1 MEASRIYFWTQVSA
15 ILALLMALHLGLL
28 PALLSGLLVY
38 QLVHFGALRLERHGV
53 LPWLGRIILL
63 AILAATIISIFT
75 IGIIKFS
82 YLITVG
88 PDSIVALLQKM
99 ADVVGAARTYLPSA
113 AQELLPANIQEWQ
126 KAAADWLLGNAR
138 DISVIGKDV
147 GVFLVHIIIGMII
160 GGMVALNPGLQENRR
175 PLAAALKERVSYMG
189 NAFKRIVFSQ
199 IRISAL
205 NTVLTAIFL
214 IGILPLLGHPLPL
227 TKTMIAVTFIVGLL
241 PIIGNLISNTVIVL
255 IGLSVSPFAAV
266 SSLIYLVVIHK
277 LEYFFNAR
285 IIGSQIR
292 AKAWEIL
299 MAMIVMEAAF
309 GIAGVVAAPI
319 YYAYLKDELTA
330 RKLI

>member
-1 MEASRIYFWTQVSA
+1 MEASRIYFWTQIAAVV
-15 ILALLMALHLGLL
+15 ALLLVLYLGLL

-38 QLVHFGALRLERHGV
+38 QIVHFGALRLERHGV
-53 LPWLGRIILL
+53 IPALGRLILVVLL
-63 AILAATIISIFT
+63 AVGVISAFALGIF
-75 IGIIKFS
+75 KFTS
-82 YLITVG
+82 SMTAG
-88 PDSIVALLQKM
+88 PESISALLQKM
-99 ADVVGAARTYLPSA
+99 ADVVIVARSYLPAST
-113 AQELLPANIQEWQ
+113 QELLPVSMQEWQ
-126 KAAADWLLGNAR
+126 KATADWLMGNAKE
-138 DISVIGKDV
+138 ISVVGKDV
-147 GVFLVHIIIGMII
+147 GYFLLHILIGMVV
-160 GGMVALNPGLQENRR
+160 GAMVALNPGLQENRR
-175 PLAAALKERVSYMG
+175 PLAAAMRERIIFIG

-205 NTVLTAIFL
+205 NTVLTAVFL
-214 IGILPLLGHPLPL
+214 VVVLPALGHPLPL
-227 TKTMIAVTFIVGLL
+227 TKTMIAVTFFVGLL
-241 PIIGNLISNTVIVL
+241 PIIGNLISNTVIFL

-266 SSLIYLVVIHK
+266 TSLIYLIVIHK

-285 IIGSQIR
+285 IIGGQIR